1 MSADSCGCCG
11 PDDGHDHGH
20 EHGHDHAH
28 APAGKG
34 WDWTRTLRAVAI
46 AAWGGFFVYLWVS
59 GRATTY
65 IGPKTWWVVA
75 LGAITLPLVA
85 LAYLSG
91 ARGAGKRTP
100 SVRDLGANG
109 LLVAPILLT
118 LMVPA
123 PSLGAQAVASKRTD
137 SVAAPLKTGI
147 EGDIRLF
154 EIAWAKD
161 SAEYADYNEIGA
173 GTPVDFVAFV
183 SNERDE
189 QGDLEVALFMV
200 GCCAADAN
208 SFTVMVENA
217 PALPVDTWVQ
227 VKGKLAGTPG
237 KDLKVVATAV
247 EKVAAPDNP
256 YS

>member
-1 MSADSCGCCG
+1 M
-11 PDDGHDHGH
+11 
-20 EHGHDHAH
+20 
-28 APAGKG
+28 K

-46 AAWGGFFVYLWVS
+46 AAWGGFFIYLWVS

-75 LGAITLPLVA
+75 LGALTLPVVA

-91 ARGAGKRTP
+91 ARGHTRTP
-100 SVRDLGANG
+100 SIRDFGANG

-123 PSLGAQAVASKRTD
+123 PSLGAQAVSAKRTD
-137 SVAAPLKTGI
+137 NVAAPLETAI
-147 EGDIRLF
+147 EGEIRLF
-154 EIAWAKD
+154 EIAWAKE
-161 SAEYADYNEIGA
+161 SAEYADYNEMGE

-183 SNERDE
+183 SKARDKAGE
-189 QGDLEVALFMV
+189 VEVARFMV

-208 SFTVMVENA
+208 SFTAMVQDA
-217 PALPVDTWVQ
+217 PDLPVDTWVQ
-227 VKGKLAGTPG
+227 VKGTLTGKPGTPG
-237 KDLKVVATAV
+237 FKVAAESVD
-247 EKVAAPDNP
+247 EVAAPDNP